1 MIIEQLL
8 SELRRRDIRIW
19 AEGDRLKYEAP
30 SGALTDDL
38 LGLLRLHKE
47 DILKSAAADV
57 TAARGGAFSLV
68 SDEDRQKL
76 PPDLEDAYPL
86 SMLQAGMV
94 FHSEHTP
101 GTYHSVISYQVQ
113 TRIDLGAVQTALEQV
128 VTRHP
133 MLRTEINL
141 NDYSEPLQLVH
152 AEAGVTLRV
161 YDLGELPDAE
171 QEAAL
176 WAWLETEKRR
186 PFNWNSYPL
195 ISFHVHLRGED
206 RAQFTF
212 ISPHAI
218 CDGWSDNLFITEL
231 FTRYQSLLR
240 GEAVAVVPPPSSPF
254 RNFVALEQEAIASS
268 ECREFWN
275 RLLSDSSYTKL
286 PRLAEAAAHASGSRT
301 RHHELNIPT
310 EVSDKLREMSLSA
323 AVPLKSALLAVHLKV
338 ISVLTGRP
346 DVITGLITHGRPEQA
361 DGDKIIGLF
370 LNALPFRLSLHA
382 GSWLDFVLQTFD
394 AEREMLPY
402 RRYPMAQ
409 IQKDLG
415 QQSLFDTLFT
425 YIHFH
430 TSEGLRGGGDIKVLG
445 AVGVGE
451 TNFPLGVTFI
461 VDPHTQKIKLTFDCN
476 VNEIADEQFEAIHG
490 YYERALAALALD
502 PHAPIRTATLL
513 SAQERHTLLEEWSGA
528 REEVAPAACVH
539 QLFERQVARTPEAAA
554 VSFAG
559 RRLSYRE
566 LDSRAD
572 RLARRLRALG
582 VRRGTLVGLCVE
594 RSPELVIGLLGILKA
609 GGAYLPLDPSYPFE
623 RLSFMIEDAQVP
635 VLLTQSQLADA
646 LPPFWGQTL
655 CLDEEWAEVE
665 REIDQSLEVAVE
677 PADLAYVIYTSGST
691 GRPKG
696 VMVEHGGV
704 CRLAAAQ
711 AEAFGLGEGVRQ
723 LQFASAGFDASVSE
737 IFTALLSGATL
748 VMAGREE
755 LRAGAELLGLLRR
768 ERINTVTLPPTLLS
782 ALAAEDLPEL
792 RVVVAAG
799 EKCGAEAVRRWA
811 GGGSRRFINAYGPT
825 EATVCATMGEVGEG
839 ERVTIGRP
847 LAHARVYVLEG
858 GGEPVPVG
866 VAGELYVGGG
876 GVARGYLNRPALT
889 AERFV
894 PDPFSPEA
902 GARLYRTGDVAR
914 WLPGGELEFVGRRDR
929 QVKVRG
935 YRIELGEVEGI
946 INEHSA
952 VRESVVVL
960 REDRPGETRL
970 VGYVLTRREVSG
982 AELREYVRERLPEY
996 MVPSALV
1003 VLDEFPLNTSGKVNR
1018 KALPAPEHAR
1028 DEAADSFV
1036 APRDETEELLA
1047 GIWSQVLGIE
1057 RVGVHDNFLELGGDS
1072 ILSIQITARATQ
1084 AGLRLTTKQIF
1095 EHQTIAELAAVAGD
1109 ARVVSA
1115 EQGLVTG
1122 ELPLTPIQHW
1132 FFEQEMADPHHY
1144 NQSLMFELRQP
1155 VELDLLERA
1164 VTHLTTHHD
1173 ALRLRFRRDAEGW
1186 RQRMAEAD
1194 EAGVGVVHHDFS
1206 GLEAAEREAA
1216 VGRAA
1221 DEVQRSLDLE
1231 HGPLIRVALF
1241 DGGADSPARLL
1252 FVVHHLAVDSV
1263 SWRILLEDLQTVY
1276 EQLEAGEAVR
1286 LCAKTTS
1293 FKRWAEALAEYAGSE
1308 ELEAELEYW
1317 ERIGSERVAA
1327 LPIEKEAGEDT
1338 QASAASVSLSLGRE
1352 QTQRLLKEVPA
1363 AYGTQINDVLLLALV
1378 RAFDGW
1384 AGGPS
1389 LLVDMEGHGR
1399 EEVAEGVDVSRTVG
1413 WFTSIYP
1420 VLLKLEGGGVG
1431 DELRRVKER
1440 LRETPGRGLGHGLLR
1455 HMGSAGARRRLEA
1468 LPRAGVSFNYSG
1480 QFDQALNGEGMLG
1493 AAGGPIGEP
1502 FSRRAKRSHPLSVN
1516 SYVVGGQLQVVLTYS
1531 ENRHERETIERLG
1544 QSYVREL
1551 EAIIAHCASAEA
1563 GGHTPSDFPLARL
1576 GQETL
1581 DRVTQPYGKVEDIYP
1596 LAPLQQGLLFHT
1608 IYAPTSG
1615 TYIEQL
1621 NCRLEGELN
1630 VAAFREAWQ
1639 RAIDRHTIFRT
1650 AFVWEGL
1657 DAPLQVVCKEASLLW
1672 QEEDW
1677 GGLAESEWQERLAAF
1692 LEAEAKRD
1700 FDLSRPP
1707 LMRFVL
1713 LRRGDDSYEFVWSH
1727 HHLLMD
1733 GWCTSL
1739 LLNEVFRLY
1748 EAFCKGEDVRLERVY
1763 PYRDY
1768 IAWLLGQ
1775 DQSKAEQFWR
1785 ESLKGFTS
1793 PTRITAGG
1801 SGAVGDGSEEAGEG
1815 EILLPPEL
1823 SAQLQAF
1830 AQRHQLTLNT
1840 LVQGAWALLL
1850 SRYSGEE
1857 DVVFGVT
1864 VSGRPAELV
1873 GIETRIGLFINALPL
1888 RVSVSG
1894 VEALVPWLRQLQRR
1908 LTELRQYE
1916 YSSLSQIQGWSE
1928 VPKGQQLFDSL
1939 LVFQNYPVD
1948 RSLSEKKVGL
1958 SAGAVNAIHKTNYP
1972 VTLTAVPGE
1981 RILLQVSYDGPRLD
1995 GATADRMLG
2004 HLRRLLEGF
2013 ASDAGQGISE
2023 LPILTEREERQIL
2036 FDWNQT
2042 AHEYAAGVRVHELIE
2057 GRAAESPEAAAV
2069 AFEDLRLTYGELNR
2083 RANRLARRLRA
2094 LGVGPEVLVAICL
2107 ERSPELVVAILATL
2121 KAGGAY
2127 LPLDPAYPLERL
2139 SFMIEDAQAPVLLTT
2154 EVLAGGLPSHWGQ
2167 TVCLDSDRE
2176 EIERESDENLEPVAA
2191 ADNLAYAIYT
2201 SGSTGRPKA
2210 AQVTHRN
2217 LLHLLA
2223 AREQYYPEPVG
2234 GFLLLSSVAFD
2245 MAVVGTFWTLTQ
2257 GGTLVLPRE
2266 GSLTDVEGLAG
2277 LIDENSVS
2285 HLIAVPSLWRVIL
2298 EQAEEGRL
2306 SSLRTVVVAGEVCPK
2321 ELVRQ
2326 HQEALPHAALFNEYG
2341 PTEATVWSSVYDCR
2355 LPTRRSTIPIGRP
2368 VANVRLYLL
2377 DARTSPV
2384 PVGVTGELYVGGAG
2398 VARGY
2403 LNRAGL
2409 TAERFVPDPYGGE
2422 PGARL
2427 YRTGDVGRYLPDGE
2441 IEFVGRVD
2449 NQVKVRGYRI
2459 ELGEVEAALTQHE
2472 GVGECVVVARED
2484 APGEKRLVAY
2494 LAAAPETEISV
2505 AGLRSYL
2512 GERLPG
2518 YMMPA
2523 TFVVLDSLPRL
2534 PNGKVDR
2541 RALPAPEEAPAGR
2554 GQTPFVAPRTPT
2566 ESALAEVWSQ
2576 VLGQERVGIDDSFFA
2591 LGGDSI
2597 RSIQV
2602 LSRAKERGLN
2612 FSLPQIFEHS
2622 TVRRLARQVESA
2634 DACDTAPPPSEPFS
2648 LISEADRRQMPDD
2661 VEDAYPLT
2669 MLQAGMVFHS
2679 ELNPELAIYQ
2689 NTFSI
2694 RMEMPFDFDCLNEA
2708 VGQLAARHTLL
2719 RTYFDLHN
2727 FSQPLQLV
2735 RKTFSLPLT
2744 MDDLRHLPPAE
2755 QEREIRDWL
2764 EREKERKINW
2774 AEPPLLRL
2782 HLHRCGDEVFQF
2794 SRTEHHA
2801 VCDGWSVATM
2811 LTELFQHYYYLL
2823 GKDDLK
2829 VDLSPPP
2836 PFRDYVALE
2845 LEVLKSEEAHRYW
2858 QRKLGDP
2865 TIVRLPKRIT
2875 PESAADAKHAA
2886 GLVVPISP
2894 ETSAGL
2900 GRLAQRAGVPV
2911 KSVLLAAHLK
2921 VLSLLNGQRDVITGL
2936 ISNGRPETTDGER
2949 MFGLFLNTL
2958 PFRLNL
2964 GGGSWLNLVEEVFGG
2979 ERELLPFRRYPL
2991 ARLQRMHQGQ
3001 PLFDTAFNFTHFHVA
3016 ERLEK
3021 VTGSRVLDSYGFQRT
3036 NFPLLA
3042 EFSLSVS
3049 VEQVHL
3055 SLHYDPSWLSGEQL
3069 ERIGRYYAE
3078 ALRQMA
3084 ETPDADHV
3092 GRTLLGDEERHKL
3105 LVEWND
3111 TQAGF
3116 SKERLIHQL
3125 IEEQVTRTPD
3135 ALAIVWGAERLS
3147 YGEVNARANRLARYL
3162 MSLGVGAEDAVG
3174 VCMGRSAELP
3184 IALLGVLKAGAAY
3197 VPLDPAYPK
3206 QRLSFITQEAR
3217 LRAVL
3222 TETALREVV
3231 SGLEAEVVCVDERR
3245 EAVAAMSAEN
3255 LAPQSLPS
3263 NLAYVIYTS
3272 GSTGRPKGVAI
3283 EHRNAVVMLQW
3294 GVEYYGAGQ
3303 LGGVLASTSINFD
3316 MSVFEL
3322 FAPLTCGG
3330 RVIGAENALDLAR
3343 LAEAREVTL
3352 VNTVPSAMKELV
3364 RGGGVPE
3371 TVRIVNLGGEAL
3383 PRTLVNGV
3391 YALGHVEA
3399 VYNLYGPTEDTTY
3412 TTCAL
3417 VPRGEDA
3424 AVTVGRQI
3432 SNTQIYILDA
3442 TLQPVPVGVAGEMYI
3457 GGDGLSRGYLN
3468 RPELTAEKFLP
3479 NPFSREPGARLYCI
3493 GDLGRWREDG
3503 EIEYLGRIDHQVK
3516 IRGYRVELGEIEAA
3530 LARHEGVREGVV
3542 VSREDAAGDP
3552 RLVAYVVARPGASL
3566 STEQLRS
3573 HLKERLPDYM
3583 IPSFFMLLDALPLNP
3598 NGKLERA
3605 ALPAP
3610 TEARPA
3616 IDTDYEAPRNLVEE
3630 ELASIWANVLKVER
3644 VGMNDDFF
3652 ELGGHSLLATQIMSH
3667 VREAFGVDLPLR
3679 SLFESPTVA
3688 GLALT
3693 IVQGR
3698 GELADADKL
3707 APMLERL
3714 EGLSEEEVQAILAG
3728 EGEFTG
3734 EGK

>member
-1 MIIEQLL
+1 L

-47 DILKSAAADV
+47 DILKSAAADL

-161 YDLGELPDAE
+161 YDLRGLSDAE
-171 QEAAL
+171 QEEAL
-176 WAWLETEKRR
+176 WDWLETEKRR

-212 ISPHAI
+212 VSPHAI

-240 GEAVAVVPPPSSPF
+240 GEAVAVVAPPSSPF
-254 RNFVALEQEAIASS
+254 RDFVALEQEALASP
-268 ECREFWN
+268 ECREFWD
-275 RLLSDSSYTKL
+275 RLLSDCSYTKV
-286 PRLAEAAAHASGSRT
+286 PRLADAAPHAGVPRT
-301 RHHELNIPT
+301 RHHELNIPA
-310 EVSDKLREMSLSA
+310 EVSDKLREVALGA
-323 AVPLKSALLAVHLKV
+323 AVPLKSVLLAVHLKV

-346 DVITGLITHGRPEQA
+346 DVLTGLITHGRPEQA
-361 DGDKIIGLF
+361 DGDKVIGLF
-370 LNALPFRLSLHA
+370 LNALPFRLSLPA
-382 GSWLDFVLQTFD
+382 GSWLDFVRQTFE
-394 AEREMLPY
+394 AESEMLPY

-409 IQKDLG
+409 IQKDVG
-415 QQSLFDTLFT
+415 QQTLFDTLFT

-430 TSEGLRGGGDIKVLG
+430 TSEGPRGGGDIKVLD

-461 VDPHTQKIKLTFDCN
+461 VDPYTQKIKLTFDSN
-476 VNEIADEQFEAIHG
+476 LNEIADEQLEAIHG

-502 PHAPIRTATLL
+502 PHAPIRTANLL
-513 SAQERHTLLEEWSGA
+513 SARELHTLLEEWNAAGGEA
-528 REEVAPAACVH
+528 APGACVH
-539 QLFERQVARTPEAAA
+539 HLFERQVALTPDASAL
-554 VSFAG
+554 SFAG
-559 RRLSYRE
+559 REMSYCE
-566 LDSRAD
+566 LDDRAD
-572 RLARRLRALG
+572 RLARHLRALG

-594 RSPELVIGLLGILKA
+594 RSPEMIVGLLGVLKA
-609 GGAYLPLDPSYPFE
+609 GGAYLPLDPSYPLE
-623 RLSFMIEDAQVP
+623 RLAFMIEDAQAP
-635 VLLTQSQLADA
+635 VLLTLSHLADA

-655 CLDEEWAEVE
+655 CLDEDREEVA
-665 REIDQSLEVAVE
+665 RESDQSLEVAVT
-677 PADLAYVIYTSGST
+677 PDDLAYVIYTSGST

-696 VMVEHGGV
+696 VLVEHRGV
-704 CRLAAAQ
+704 CLLAAAQ
-711 AEAFGLGEGVRQ
+711 APAFGLRGGVRQ
-723 LQFASAGFDASVSE
+723 LQFASPGFDASVSE

-748 VMAGREE
+748 VLAGRDK
-755 LRAGAELLGLLRR
+755 LLPGPELLGLLRR
-768 ERINTVTLPPTLLS
+768 ERIHTVTLPPTLLS
-782 ALAAEDLPEL
+782 ALEADDLPEL

-799 EKCGAEAVRRWA
+799 ESCGAEAVSQWL
-811 GGGSRRFINAYGPT
+811 GGGARRFLNAYGPT
-825 EATVCATMGEVGEG
+825 EATVCATMGELRGDG
-839 ERVTIGRP
+839 RVSIGRP
-847 LAHARVYVLEG
+847 LAHARVYVLNG
-858 GGEPVPVG
+858 LGEPVPVG
-866 VAGELYVGGG
+866 VTGELYVGGG
-876 GVARGYLNRPALT
+876 GVARGYLNRPGLT

-894 PDPFSPEA
+894 PDPFSVEP
-902 GARLYRTGDVAR
+902 GARLYRTGDVVR
-914 WLPGGELEFVGRRDR
+914 WLPTGALEFVGRLDR

-935 YRIELGEVEGI
+935 FRIELGEVEGI

-952 VRESVVVL
+952 VRESVVVV
-960 REDRPGETRL
+960 REDKPGERRL

-996 MVPSALV
+996 MVPSALL

-1018 KALPAPEHAR
+1018 KALPAPEHSR

-1036 APRDETEELLA
+1036 APRDATEELLA

-1084 AGLRLTTKQIF
+1084 AGVRLTTKQIF
-1095 EHQTIAELAAVAGD
+1095 EHLTIAELAVVAGD

-1115 EQGLVTG
+1115 EQETVTG

-1132 FFEQEMADPHHY
+1132 FFGQEMPDPHHY

-1155 VELDLLERA
+1155 VELALLERA
-1164 VTHLTTHHD
+1164 LTHLTTHHD
-1173 ALRLRFRRDAEGW
+1173 ALRLRFRREAEGW

-1194 EAGVGVVHHDFS
+1194 EAVVAVIRHDFS
-1206 GLEAAEREAA
+1206 ELEAA

-1231 HGPLIRVALF
+1231 HGPIIRVALF
-1241 DGGADSPARLL
+1241 DGGAGSPARLL
-1252 FVVHHLAVDSV
+1252 FVIHHLAVDSV
-1263 SWRILLEDLQTVY
+1263 SWRILLEDLQTAY
-1276 EQLEAGEAVR
+1276 GQLEAGETVR
-1286 LCAKTTS
+1286 LPAKTTS
-1293 FKRWAEALAEYAGSE
+1293 FKRWAEALDEYAGSE
-1308 ELEAELEYW
+1308 DLEAELEYW
-1317 ERIGSERVAA
+1317 ERMGSERVVA
-1327 LPIEKEAGEDT
+1327 LPVEKNAGEDT
-1338 QASAASVSLSLGRE
+1338 QASAANVSVSLGRE

-1363 AYGTQINDVLLLALV
+1363 AYGTQINDVLLLALA
-1378 RAFDGW
+1378 RAFNDWTGER
-1384 AGGPS
+1384 S
-1389 LLVDMEGHGR
+1389 LLVEMEGHGR
-1399 EEVAEGVDVSRTVG
+1399 EEVVEGIDVSRTVG

-1420 VLLKLEGGGVG
+1420 VLLTLGGGG
-1431 DELRRVKER
+1431 IGEELKGVKER
-1440 LRETPGRGLGHGLLR
+1440 LRGIPGRGLGHGLLL
-1455 HMGSAGARRRLEA
+1455 HVGSADARRRLGA

-1480 QFDQALNGEGMLG
+1480 QFDQALDGEGMLG
-1493 AAGGPIGEP
+1493 APGGPIGEP

-1516 SYVVGGQLQVVLTYS
+1516 SYVVEGRLQVVLTYS

-1544 QSYVREL
+1544 ESYAREL

-1576 GQETL
+1576 GQEAL

-1630 VAAFREAWQ
+1630 VRAFKEAWQ

-1657 DAPLQVVCKEASLLW
+1657 DAPLQVVCKEAGLLW

-1677 GGLAESEWQERLAAF
+1677 SGLAESGWQERLASF
-1692 LEAEAKRD
+1692 LEAEARRD

-1748 EAFCKGEDVRLERVY
+1748 EAFCKGEDARLERVY

-1768 IAWLLGQ
+1768 IAWLLKQ
-1775 DQSKAEQFWR
+1775 DQSKAERFWR
-1785 ESLKGFTS
+1785 ETLKGFTS
-1793 PTRITAGG
+1793 PTQITAGG
-1801 SGAVGDGSEEAGEG
+1801 SGADGDGGEEAGEE
-1815 EILLPPEL
+1815 EILLPTEL
-1823 SAQLQAF
+1823 SARLQAF
-1830 AQRHQLTLNT
+1830 AQGHQLTLNT
-1840 LVQGAWALLL
+1840 MVQGAWALLL
-1850 SRYSGEE
+1850 SRYSGED

-1888 RVSVSG
+1888 RVSVSAD
-1894 VEALVPWLRQLQRR
+1894 EALVPWLRQLQRH
-1908 LTELRQYE
+1908 LTDLRQYE

-1928 VPKGQQLFDSL
+1928 VPNGQQLFDSL

-1958 SAGAVNAIHKTNYP
+1958 RAGAVNTIHKTNYP
-1972 VTLTAVPGE
+1972 ITLTAVPGE
-1981 RILLQVSYDGPRLD
+1981 RILLQVSYDGPRFD

-2013 ASDAGQGISE
+2013 ASDAGRRLSE
-2023 LPILTEREERQIL
+2023 LPILTEREQRQIL
-2036 FDWNQT
+2036 FDWNRT
-2042 AHEYAAGVRVHELIE
+2042 AHEYAADVCVHELIE
-2057 GRAAESPEAAAV
+2057 ERAAQSPEAAAV
-2069 AFEDLRLTYGELNR
+2069 AFEDQRLTYGELNG

-2094 LGVGPEVLVAICL
+2094 LGVGPDVLVAVCL
-2107 ERSPELVVAILATL
+2107 ERSPELLVAILATL

-2127 LPLDPAYPLERL
+2127 LPLDPTYPLERL
-2139 SFMIEDAQAPVLLTT
+2139 AFMIEDAQAPVLLTT
-2154 EVLAGGLPSHWGQ
+2154 EALAGGLPSHWGQ

-2176 EIERESDENLEPVAA
+2176 EIERESDENLEAVAA

-2210 AQVTHRN
+2210 VQVTHRN

-2223 AREQYYPEPVG
+2223 AREHYFPEPVG
-2234 GFLLLSSVAFD
+2234 GLLLLSSVAFD

-2266 GSLTDVEGLAG
+2266 GAQTDVERLAG
-2277 LIDENSVS
+2277 LVDENSVS
-2285 HLIAVPSLWRVIL
+2285 HLIAVPSLWGLLL
-2298 EQAEEGRL
+2298 EQAAGGSL
-2306 SSLRTVVVAGEVCPK
+2306 SSLRTVVVAGEVCPAG
-2321 ELVRQ
+2321 LVRH
-2326 HQEALPHAALFNEYG
+2326 HQESLPRAALFNEYG
-2341 PTEATVWSSVYDCR
+2341 PTEATVWSSVYECR
-2355 LPTRRSTIPIGRP
+2355 LGARGGAVPIGRP
-2368 VANVRLYLL
+2368 AANVRLYIL
-2377 DARTSPV
+2377 DGRGEPV
-2384 PVGVTGELYVGGAG
+2384 PVGAAGELYVGGGG

-2403 LNRAGL
+2403 LGRPEL
-2409 TAERFVPDPYGGE
+2409 TAERFVPDPFGQE
-2422 PGARL
+2422 PGGRL
-2427 YRTGDVGRYLPDGE
+2427 YRTGDLARYLADSN
-2441 IEFVGRVD
+2441 IEFVGRAD
-2449 NQVKVRGYRI
+2449 HQVKVRGYRI
-2459 ELGEVEAALTQHE
+2459 EPGEVEAALTQHE
-2472 GVGECVVVARED
+2472 GVGECVVMARED

-2494 LAAAPETEISV
+2494 LAAAPEAEISV
-2505 AGLRSYL
+2505 AGVRTYL
-2512 GERLPG
+2512 GEKLPG
-2518 YMMPA
+2518 YMVPA
-2523 TFVVLDSLPRL
+2523 AFVVLESLPRL
-2534 PNGKVDR
+2534 PGGKVDR
-2541 RALPAPEEAPAGR
+2541 RALPAPEEASSAR
-2554 GQTPFVAPRTPT
+2554 DETPFVAPRTAT
-2566 ESALAEVWSQ
+2566 ERALAEVWSQ
-2576 VLGQERVGIDDSFFA
+2576 VLGKEGVGIDDSFFA

-2622 TVRRLARQVESA
+2622 TIRRLARQVESA

-2744 MDDLRHLPPAE
+2744 VDDLRHLPPAE
-2755 QEREIRDWL
+2755 QDREIRDWL
-2764 EREKERKINW
+2764 EREKESRINW

-2782 HLHRCGDEVFQF
+2782 HLHRCGDDVFQF

-2829 VDLSPPP
+2829 VDLTPPP

-2845 LEVLKSEEAHRYW
+2845 LEVLKSEEARRYW

-2875 PESAADAKHAA
+2875 PESAADAKYAA

-2911 KSVLLAAHLK
+2911 KSVVLAAHLK
-2921 VLSLLNGQRDVITGL
+2921 VLSLLSGQGDVITGL
-2936 ISNGRPETTDGER
+2936 ISNGRPETNDGER

-2964 GGGSWLNLVEEVFGG
+2964 GGGSWLDLVEEAFGG

-2991 ARLQRMHQGQ
+2991 AQLQRMHQGQ

-3084 ETPDADHV
+3084 ETPDAEHV

-3116 SKERLIHQL
+3116 SKERLIHEL
-3125 IEEQVTRTPD
+3125 IEEQVARTPD
-3135 ALAIVWGAERLS
+3135 ALAVVWGAERLS
-3147 YGEVNARANRLARYL
+3147 YAEVNARANRLARYL

-3184 IALLGVLKAGAAY
+3184 VALLGVLKAGAAY
-3197 VPLDPAYPK
+3197 VPLDPSYPK
-3206 QRLSFITQEAR
+3206 QRLGFITQEAR

-3231 SGLEAEVVCVDERR
+3231 SGLEVEAVCVDERR

-3255 LAPQSLPS
+3255 LAPRSLPS

-3330 RVIGAENALDLAR
+3330 RVIGAENALELAR

-3364 RGGGVPE
+3364 RGGAVPE

-3391 YALGHVEA
+3391 YSLGHVEA

-3424 AVTVGRQI
+3424 PVTVGRQI

-3442 TLQPVPVGVAGEMYI
+3442 ALRPVPVGVAGEMYI

-3468 RPELTAEKFLP
+3468 RPDLTAEKFLP
-3479 NPFSREPGARLYCI
+3479 NPFSREPGARLYRI

-3503 EIEYLGRIDHQVK
+3503 EIEYLGRLDHQVK

-3530 LARHEGVREGVV
+3530 LARHEGVGECVV
-3542 VSREDAAGDP
+3542 VARTDAAGAA
-3552 RLVAYVVARPGASL
+3552 RLVAYVVARTGASA
-3566 STEQLRS
+3566 STEQLRG

-3583 IPSFFMLLDALPLNP
+3583 LPSFFMLLDALPLNP

-3667 VREAFGVDLPLR
+3667 VREAFDVDLPLR

-3688 GLALT
+3688 NLALT

-3698 GELADADKL
+3698 GELAGADEL

-3714 EGLSEEEVQAILAG
+3714 ESLSEEEVQAMLAG
-3728 EGEFTG
+3728 EGELTG